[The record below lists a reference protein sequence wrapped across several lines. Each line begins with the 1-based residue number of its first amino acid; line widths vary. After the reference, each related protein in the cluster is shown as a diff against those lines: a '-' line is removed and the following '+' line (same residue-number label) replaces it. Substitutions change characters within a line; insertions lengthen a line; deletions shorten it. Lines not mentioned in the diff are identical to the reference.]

1 MYLYLKYVSLEI
13 DVSLDRVFLD
23 ISFSFFFFVVV
34 VVVKAGVGM
43 LYLVSCFFS
52 SCLSLSLFYAYVLA
66 LFRRVYLQYTL
77 HYKAKVFSDLGIRI
91 LKQKEK

>member
-1 MYLYLKYVSLEI
+1 
-13 DVSLDRVFLD
+13 
-23 ISFSFFFFVVV
+23 
-34 VVVKAGVGM
+34 M

-77 HYKAKVFSDLGIRI
+77 HYKAKVFSDLDIRI
-91 LKQKEK
+91 LEKNRKKKGKEKEKRKRKEYILVTALYSGLAN